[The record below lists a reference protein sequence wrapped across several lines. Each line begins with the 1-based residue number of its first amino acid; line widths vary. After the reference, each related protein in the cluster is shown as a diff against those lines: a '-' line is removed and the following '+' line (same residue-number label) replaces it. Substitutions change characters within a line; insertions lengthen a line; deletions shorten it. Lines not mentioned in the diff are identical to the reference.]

1 MVMQP
6 EPTGSGLVA
15 VVAETPWRDPSR
27 VAKKRVSI
35 LMGG

>member
-1 MVMQP
+1 MVMQA
-6 EPTGSGLVA
+6 EPTGSGLA
-15 VVAETPWRDPSR
+15 VVADTPWRDPSR